1 MKATL
6 DEMNVF
12 VSVVD
17 TGSVSAA
24 AELLSLT
31 TSATSRALAR
41 LESKLNT
48 TLLNRTTRR
57 IELTEEG
64 QLYLDRVRKILA
76 SVDEA
81 EDMLVGDKGKPSG
94 LLRVNAASP
103 FMLHVVAPLVAQYQ
117 HEYPEIELELTSNE
131 ENIDLLGKRT
141 DIAIRIGQLKDS
153 TMRAARLATSSIRVL
168 ASPEYLAQHGSPK
181 SVKELE
187 QHRLLGFSR
196 FEFLNDW
203 PLQTEEGELLRIKPV
218 VKAESGETLRVMA
231 LKGDGIVCLSD
242 FMTQDDRRNGRLV
255 EVLPESRLD
264 IRQPIHAVYYANAVA
279 SARVRSFIDFL
290 KRHMNDEG
298 FE

>member
-17 TGSVSAA
+17 TGSISAA

-117 HEYPEIELELTSNE
+117 QEYPEIELELTSNE

-168 ASPEYLAQHGSPK
+168 ASPEYLAQHGNPK

-255 EVLPESRLD
+255 EVLPESHLD

>member
-17 TGSVSAA
+17 TGSISAA

-64 QLYLDRVRKILA
+64 QLYLDRVRKILT

-117 HEYPEIELELTSNE
+117 QEYPEIELELTSNE

-168 ASPEYLAQHGSPK
+168 ASPEYLAQHGNPK

-203 PLQTEEGELLRIKPV
+203 PLQTEAGELLRIN
-218 VKAESGETLRVMA
+218 
-231 LKGDGIVCLSD
+231 
-242 FMTQDDRRNGRLV
+242 QW
-255 EVLPESRLD
+255 
-264 IRQPIHAVYYANAVA
+264 
-279 SARVRSFIDFL
+279 
-290 KRHMNDEG
+290 
-298 FE
+298 

>member
-57 IELTEEG
+57 IELTAEG

-94 LLRVNAASP
+94 LL
-103 FMLHVVAPLVAQYQ
+103 
-117 HEYPEIELELTSNE
+117 
-131 ENIDLLGKRT
+131 
-141 DIAIRIGQLKDS
+141 
-153 TMRAARLATSSIRVL
+153 
-168 ASPEYLAQHGSPK
+168 
-181 SVKELE
+181 
-187 QHRLLGFSR
+187 
-196 FEFLNDW
+196 
-203 PLQTEEGELLRIKPV
+203 
-218 VKAESGETLRVMA
+218 
-231 LKGDGIVCLSD
+231 
-242 FMTQDDRRNGRLV
+242 
-255 EVLPESRLD
+255 
-264 IRQPIHAVYYANAVA
+264 
-279 SARVRSFIDFL
+279 
-290 KRHMNDEG
+290 
-298 FE
+298 